1 MLERLPL
8 FLVPLGSHH
17 VDLHKEPQQ
26 THTHKHTNTH
36 THTHTHTHHHTNMHT
51 HTQGAALMSFQF
63 PHDLQYNL
71 GRAGDL

>member
-17 VDLHKEPQQ
+17 VDLHKVPRQ
-26 THTHKHTNTH
+26 THTYTNTQIHIH
-36 THTHTHTHHHTNMHT
+36 TRTITLICTHICK
-51 HTQGAALMSFQF
+51 GAALMSFQF
-63 PHDLQYNL
+63 PHDLQNNL